1 MEPRQQNL
9 PVSPAEPTD
18 AELWKDR
25 GNKAFSAK
33 NYAQAKQDYTQSIA
47 LQPTCLAYANRAMAE
62 LKLEEHSAAEADCTK
77 AIALDA
83 AYVKA
88 YLRRGSAA
96 RQLGKLL
103 EATEDYEHA
112 LRLEPTSKSTLAE
125 RRACLDQLLAQEGL
139 PSQPLR
145 AAIRTNHH
153 SAQASAANPS
163 TNATLG
169 APSSTAQP
177 GGSTQM
183 QPRTSQVSNSSSHQ
197 AKLVQSQQN
206 MCTHG
211 SSTGT
216 HGALPKQSEPSMSQ
230 QKPGSSGRPS
240 AAKPAEQPQ
249 QSKPS
254 TVAKQPGSV
263 SRQKPS
269 SNREGLPSS
278 NREDQPSSNTERQ
291 PSSSQVPL
299 PGMHTHTRST
309 YGLAAQRRR
318 AEPSVIIQEVL
329 SEEDDLPS
337 TTLQGNKKLHAPMH
351 KQCMH
356 KSSRLCPFHV
366 EVHMTP
372 RLFLEPS
379 AFKAHHTLP
388 TTNTNGF
395 R

>member
-9 PVSPAEPTD
+9 PASPAEPTD

-25 GNKAFSAK
+25 GNRAFSAK

-62 LKLEEHSAAEADCTK
+62 LKLEEYFAAEADCTK

-88 YLRRGSAA
+88 YLRRASAA

-139 PSQPLR
+139 QSQPLR
-145 AAIRTNHH
+145 AAIRINHQ
-153 SAQASAANPS
+153 SAQASATNPS
-163 TNATLG
+163 TNATLD

-177 GGSTQM
+177 VGSTQM
-183 QPRTSQVSNSSSHQ
+183 QPSTSEASNSSSHQ
-197 AKLVQSQQN
+197 AKPVQSQQN
-206 MCTHG
+206 MSTHG
-211 SSTGT
+211 SSAAT
-216 HGALPKQSEPSMSQ
+216 HGALPKQTEPSTSQ

-254 TVAKQPGSV
+254 TTAKQPSSV
-263 SRQKPS
+263 SRQNNREGPPS
-269 SNREGLPSS
+269 SNREG
-278 NREDQPSSNTERQ
+278 QPSGNTEGQ
-291 PSSSQVPL
+291 PSSSQVPM

-318 AEPSVIIQEVL
+318 AEPSVVIEEVL

-337 TTLQGNKKLHAPMH
+337 TTSQGNKKLHASLH

-356 KSSRLCPFHV
+356 K
-366 EVHMTP
+366 
-372 RLFLEPS
+372 
-379 AFKAHHTLP
+379 
-388 TTNTNGF
+388 
-395 R
+395 